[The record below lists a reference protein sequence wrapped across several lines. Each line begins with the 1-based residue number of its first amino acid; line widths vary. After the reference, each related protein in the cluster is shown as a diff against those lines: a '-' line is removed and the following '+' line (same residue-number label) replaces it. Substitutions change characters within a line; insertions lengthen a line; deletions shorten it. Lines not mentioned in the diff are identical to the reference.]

1 MGGGNVK
8 RTNLKTFEIQDFQ
21 SMTSFPNDIVNDLH
35 SLFNSYCNLVKD
47 DGVLDYE
54 EFLLMINKPDGT
66 LTQQIFKGLDNN
78 KDNQINFR
86 EFVKFISCFVN
97 GTNDEKANLT
107 FKIFASEET
116 KLIEKNKMIEILKNS
131 LQLDKLLED
140 YMDEKTIEEIVKIS
154 FEKLNLTEDEGINLE
169 DYKKFVEKNPGV
181 LNWFKIDLHK
191 IRNNM
196 KDKMKTTTCF
206 G

>member
-1 MGGGNVK
+1 
-8 RTNLKTFEIQDFQ
+8 
-21 SMTSFPNDIVNDLH
+21 MTSFPNDIVNDLH

-66 LTQQIFKGLDNN
+66 LTRQIFKGLDNN

-107 FKIFASEET
+107 FKIFANEET
-116 KLIEKNKMIEILKNS
+116 KLIEKNKII
-131 LQLDKLLED
+131 
-140 YMDEKTIEEIVKIS
+140 
-154 FEKLNLTEDEGINLE
+154 
-169 DYKKFVEKNPGV
+169 
-181 LNWFKIDLHK
+181 
-191 IRNNM
+191 
-196 KDKMKTTTCF
+196 
-206 G
+206 